1 MKKNTKPMTHY
12 IKNSADRLAEADKIL
27 AMNPTDDYMVRYR
40 RTESRILLLLAF
52 RYFCKIHLD
61 PVCKLFRKLKFN
73 ASNARN
79 KEVSVDRN
87 TAHKH

>member
-1 MKKNTKPMTHY
+1 MKKSTKPMTHF

-27 AMNPTDDYMVRYR
+27 AMNPTDDYMVSYR
-40 RTESRILLLLAF
+40 RTESRILLLLAL
-52 RYFCKIHLD
+52 RYFFKLHINT
-61 PVCKLFRKLKFN
+61 VCKLFHKFN
-73 ASNARN
+73 ASNARI